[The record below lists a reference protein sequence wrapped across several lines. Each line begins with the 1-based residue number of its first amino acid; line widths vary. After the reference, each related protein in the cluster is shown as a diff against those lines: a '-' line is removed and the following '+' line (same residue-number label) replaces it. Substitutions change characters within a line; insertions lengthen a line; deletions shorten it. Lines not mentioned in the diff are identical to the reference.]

1 MKIGNRDEGLPST
14 AIREIAILKQLSHEN
29 IVELVEVFCKP
40 GELVLVFELLD
51 SDLKKH
57 MKARGGSLQPRQ
69 IKDFARQLLA
79 GMEFCH
85 ASRIIHRDLK
95 PQNLLIDA
103 NMRLKIA
110 DFGLARAFSLPIPQY
125 THEVVT
131 VWYRPLEILLGSKLY
146 SIPVDMWGVGCVFAE
161 MASGG
166 PLFPGDS
173 EIDTVFKIFQK
184 LGTPSEQEW
193 PGLKDLPDF
202 KATFPKWPKKPWTQI
217 RN

>member
-1 MKIGNRDEGLPST
+1 MCS
-14 AIREIAILKQLSHEN
+14 AS
-29 IVELVEVFCKP
+29 P

-51 SDLKKH
+51 SDLKKF
-57 MKARGGSLQPRQ
+57 MKARNGSLQPKQVQ
-69 IKDFARQLLA
+69 ILARQLLM

-85 ASRIIHRDLK
+85 ANRVIHPDLK

-146 SIPVDMWGVGCVFAE
+146 SIPVDMWGVGCIPCRD
-161 MASGG
+161 GHR
-166 PLFPGDS
+166 
-173 EIDTVFKIFQK
+173 
-184 LGTPSEQEW
+184 
-193 PGLKDLPDF
+193 
-202 KATFPKWPKKPWTQI
+202 WTTLCW
-217 RN
+217 RL